1 MRPDP
6 LHCVV
11 IGPNEPPIA
20 ELEREVLTFGATSP
34 AYRDLRLSH
43 VRWDGRPVSY
53 AELLTLSEGLARQ
66 RRGLP
71 PLARPYHWGDL
82 PNLGVGCLVSHLR
95 ARGLRAEPINH
106 FRHGLQRLDELLAE
120 DPRCVAVTTTFYVS
134 SAPAVEVIQA
144 VRQRHPHVP
153 IVVGGP
159 LIANLA
165 RRFPGATLRIALEQL
180 GADIY
185 IVESQGEATLARL
198 VACLAAGAPYD
209 AVPNLVFFRDDKL
222 VRTPV
227 EAETNDLDHEDLD
240 WRGLCDAPPTLQLRT
255 ARSCAF
261 KCSFCAYPLR
271 AGALTLASTDAVRRH
286 LDAALALGTVENL
299 VFIDDTFNVPLPR
312 FKQLCRVLKEYP
324 FRWYSYFRCANS
336 DEEAAEL
343 MAESGCAGVFLG
355 IESGSSTVLQI
366 MNKAASIERYH
377 RGIRQLRERG
387 IAMFGSFIFGF
398 PGETA
403 ATVRETLDFIAEAR
417 LDWYRIQPWYCEPG
431 TPIMQRAA
439 EFKLTGSGF
448 RWRHQTMNANEA
460 MDHVE
465 AAFHSVRGSRWLP
478 QWAFDFWIVPYLA
491 GRGVS
496 ARALGPW
503 LDAANALLAAELRD
517 APEPELAA
525 HRDALVT
532 AATAWLPDPG
542 VVPS

>member
-1 MRPDP
+1 MVPNS

-11 IGPNEPPIA
+11 IGPNEPPVA
-20 ELEREVLTFGATSP
+20 ELEREVLTFGAQSP
-34 AYRDLRLSH
+34 AYRDLRLSF
-43 VRWDGRPVSY
+43 VRWEGRPVSY
-53 AELLTLSEGLARQ
+53 AELLTLSEDLARQ

-71 PLARPYHWGDL
+71 PLAQPYHWGDL
-82 PNLGVGCLVSHLR
+82 PNLGVACLASHLR
-95 ARGLRAEPINH
+95 SRGLQVESINH
-106 FRHGLQRLDELLAE
+106 FRHGLQRLDELLAQ
-120 DPRCVAVTTTFYVS
+120 DPCCVAVTTTFYVS
-134 SAPAVEVIQA
+134 SAPAVAVIQA
-144 VRQRHPHVP
+144 VRDRRPRVP

-198 VACLAAGAPYD
+198 VACLAEGAPYD
-209 AVPNLVFFRDDKL
+209 EVPNLIFFRDNKL

-227 EAETNDLDHEDLD
+227 EAEANDLDREDFD
-240 WRGLCDAPPTLQLRT
+240 WARLTDQPPTLQLRT

-271 AGALTLASTDAVRRH
+271 AGALTLASPDAVRRH
-286 LDAALALGTVENL
+286 LDAALALGSVDNL

-336 DEEAAEL
+336 DEEAADL

-355 IESGSSTVLQI
+355 IESGSPTVLQI
-366 MNKAASIERYH
+366 MSKAASIERYH
-377 RGIRQLRERG
+377 RGIAQLRDRG
-387 IAMFGSFIFGF
+387 IAMFGSFILGF

-403 ATVRETLDFIAEAR
+403 ATVRETLDFIEEAR

-448 RWRHQTMNANEA
+448 RWRHQTMTANEA
-460 MDHVE
+460 MEHVE
-465 AAFHSVRGSRWLP
+465 LAFHSVRGSRWLP

-496 ARALGPW
+496 PRALGPW
-503 LDAANALLAAELRD
+503 LDAANGLLAAELRG
-517 APEPELAA
+517 APESELDV
-525 HRDALVT
+525 HRNTLVT
-532 AATAWLPDPG
+532 AATAWLPAAGP
-542 VVPS
+542 P